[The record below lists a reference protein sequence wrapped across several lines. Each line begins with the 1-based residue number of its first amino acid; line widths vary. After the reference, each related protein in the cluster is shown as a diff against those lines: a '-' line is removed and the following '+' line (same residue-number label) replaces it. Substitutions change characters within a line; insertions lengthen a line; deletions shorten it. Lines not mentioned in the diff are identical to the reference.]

1 MNITD
6 CFLDGLEDKSQVIS
20 QPVLLQT
27 HKCLLDYLGV
37 TVGGMRY
44 IAERHPE
51 LVNASLSDVFIY
63 AFCAHVLELDDGHR
77 HGMIHLGAS
86 IVSAVLE
93 VAKKEDLKSDD
104 VLRGIIMGYEVA
116 VRCARALQ
124 PGHKVR
130 GYHVSGTCGTIG
142 SAMGIAFACNYN
154 KEQLKSTLA
163 CAVSSAA
170 GVLEIQ
176 EQASELK
183 PYNTARAAY
192 DGLLAAQIGKLAL
205 PGPEDILGG
214 KRGFLAALTDTP
226 HPEFLTDFSN
236 DGYCIEG
243 IYQKV
248 HAACRHSHPAI
259 DAALGMRKDLHLQ
272 PDQIEKIEVHT
283 YKLAVGS
290 HDHTDIR
297 GISSAKLSTPFA
309 VALAIVK
316 GSCGY
321 ADYNEDNLNDYW
333 IKNLT
338 QKVRVVEDENLTAQ
352 SPAVRGARVTIFMKD
367 GNEHEAAC
375 LYPKGE
381 PENPLTQEELE
392 EKFRGLAMY
401 GGLTHEECDI
411 IINEIKKNSFD
422 LYKIFNRLYNI
433 RNK

>member
-1 MNITD
+1 MGNVSDAFIT
-6 CFLDGLEDKSQVIS
+6 GLFIKSQVTS
-20 QPVLLQT
+20 YRAKEQARKVLI
-27 HKCLLDYLGV
+27 DYLGIV
-37 TVGGMRY
+37 TGGLKY
-44 IAERHPE
+44 LKEKHPE
-51 LVNASLSDVFIY
+51 LISNMSSDVFLNGF
-63 AFCAHVLELDDGHR
+63 AAHVLELDDGHR

-104 VLRGIIMGYEVA
+104 VLRGIVMGYEVA
-116 VRCARALQ
+116 VRCACAIQ

-192 DGLLAAQIGKLAL
+192 DGVLAAQIGKLAL
-205 PGPEDILGG
+205 PGPDDILGG

-226 HPEFLTDFSN
+226 HPEFLTDFSE
-236 DGYCIEG
+236 DDYCIES

-248 HAACRHSHPAI
+248 HAACRHCHPAI
-259 DAALGMRKDLHLQ
+259 DATLDMRKDLNLQ

-283 YKLAVGS
+283 YRLAVGS

-297 GISSAKLSTPFA
+297 GISSAKLSTPYA

-321 ADYNEDNLNDYW
+321 ADYNEENLNDYW
-333 IKNLT
+333 IKSLT
-338 QKVRVVEDENLTAQ
+338 RKVRVIEDDNLTAQ
-352 SPAVRGARVTIFMKD
+352 SPAVRGASVTIYMKD
-367 GNEHEAAC
+367 GNEYDATC

-381 PENPLTQEELE
+381 PENPLTREELE
-392 EKFRGLAMY
+392 AKFRALALY
-401 GGLTHEECDI
+401 GGLTPGECD
-411 IINEIKKNSFD
+411 NVLSEFKKDSFD
-422 LYKIFNRLYNI
+422 LNKILQI
-433 RNK
+433 CKL